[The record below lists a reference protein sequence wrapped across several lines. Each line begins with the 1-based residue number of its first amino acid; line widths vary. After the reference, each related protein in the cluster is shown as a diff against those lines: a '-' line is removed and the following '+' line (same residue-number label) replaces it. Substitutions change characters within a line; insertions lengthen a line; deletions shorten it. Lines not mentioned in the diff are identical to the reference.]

1 MDFLNKNIVVIG
13 ASSGIGLALV
23 SDLTAKGA
31 NIYAVSRNAAAE
43 WQSNIN
49 YLPLDILGDLTPLKS
64 FIPAE
69 VHGLVYAVG
78 NINLKPF
85 SRFTADD
92 FIKDYQLNVVSAAMV
107 VQLAIPALKAAGKS
121 SIVFLST
128 IAAKM
133 GMSYHAS
140 TAAAK
145 SGVEGLAISLAAE
158 FAAQQIRVN
167 VIAPSLTDTPLSQNL
182 LNTPEKREASAKRHP
197 LGTVGKADEIASA
210 IAFLLSEQG
219 SWLTGQVI
227 GIDGGMSAIKM
238 M

>member
-1 MDFLNKNIVVIG
+1 MDFSNKNIVVIG

-23 SDLTAKGA
+23 KDLVAKGA
-31 NIYAVSRNAAAE
+31 AVYAVARNQSGE
-43 WQSNIN
+43 WPAGVN
-49 YLPLDILGDLTPLKS
+49 YLSLDILGDLTALKS
-64 FIPAE
+64 FFPAE
-69 VHGLVYAVG
+69 IHGLVYAVG

-121 SIVFLST
+121 SVVFLST
-128 IAAKM
+128 VAAKM

-167 VIAPSLTDTPLSQNL
+167 VVAPSLTDTPLAQNL
-182 LNTPEKREASAKRHP
+182 LSTPEKREASAKRHP
-197 LGTVGKADEIASA
+197 LGAVGKADEIASA
-210 IAFLLSEQG
+210 IAFLLSDQS
-219 SWLTGQVI
+219 SWLTGQII

>member
-1 MDFLNKNIVVIG
+1 MDFSNKNVLVVG

-23 SDLTAKGA
+23 NDLTAKGA
-31 NIYAVSRNAAAE
+31 NVYAVSRNASDTWA
-43 WQSNIN
+43 STVN
-49 YLPLDILGDLTPLKS
+49 YLSLDVLGDLTALKTFLPS
-64 FIPAE
+64 E
-69 VHGLVYAVG
+69 LHGVVYAVG

-85 SRFTADD
+85 NRFTADD
-92 FIKDYQLNVVSAAMV
+92 FMKDYQLNVVSAAMV
-107 VQLAIPALKAAGKS
+107 AQLALPALKAAGKS
-121 SIVFLST
+121 SVVFLST
-128 IAAKM
+128 VAAKI

-167 VIAPSLTDTPLSQNL
+167 VVAPSLTDTPLAQNL
-182 LNTPEKREASAKRHP
+182 LSTPEKREASAKRHP
-197 LGTVGKADEIASA
+197 LGAVGKADEIASA
-210 IAFLLSEQG
+210 IAFLLSEQS